1 MLRKSESQIRQVI
14 ILRVFNFAILR
25 FWNFAG
31 TKFREN
37 GQKSR
42 ISKVAPFK
50 MSDFMGSFLPWSNT
64 LFPLISAPSDYL
76 ILKLYNV
83 ALMGAWHLK
92 EGSGYFKIRV
102 THAEF

>member
-14 ILRVFNFAILR
+14 ILRVFNFAIL
-25 FWNFAG
+25 
-31 TKFREN
+31 TEN

-42 ISKVAPFK
+42 IFKVAPFK

-102 THAEF
+102 IHAEF